1 MERITILQ
9 FTDPICVWC
18 WGNEP
23 VMRALDFLYGSKVRI
38 EYIMGG
44 LIEDISSLYDIKGDK
59 DNAIHHA
66 NTIMK
71 RNWRIAAERHGM
83 PVTESDKELFSAR
96 YPSSF
101 PQNIAFEAAKRLDS
115 TLSKRFLRLLR
126 EATFVHARRTSQID
140 TLIDLATQAGYNA
153 AAFLDEYTT
162 GNAHADFMQDRMLC
176 RRQGITGFP
185 SYLIKN
191 DDTEIIIGGYQNLN
205 TFHTIIKR
213 LSAGHIRPRR
223 IGPSAANLIDFVKRY
238 GSVYPVEVEILFAL
252 DRYQSEMLIK
262 QLIASHKLAA
272 ESVGSTYRLTLPPHR
287 PTHQGKEPS
296 RKGKEQM
303 LHKA

>member
-23 VMRALDFLYGSKVRI
+23 VMRAIDFLYGSKVRI

-66 NTIMK
+66 NTLIK

-115 TLSKRFLRLLR
+115 TLAKRFLRLMR

-140 TLIDLATQAGYNA
+140 TLIDLASQAGYDA

-191 DDTEIIIGGYQNLN
+191 DDTEVVIGGYQNLN

-213 LSAGHIRPRR
+213 LSAGRIRPRR
-223 IGPSAANLIDFVKRY
+223 IGPSAANMTDFVKRY

-252 DRYQSEMLIK
+252 DRFQCEALIK

-272 ESVGSTYRLTLPPHR
+272 ESVGDSYRLTLPPHR
-287 PTHQGKEPS
+287 TPHRAKEQS
-296 RKGKEQM
+296 AKGKGQALRE
-303 LHKA
+303 A